1 MPSAQGHI
9 TVRRRAQDGTDGSD
23 AVRYWVI
30 PSATQVKRA
39 QDGTMY
45 PNTVTCEKRKQ
56 SGDSAPVVTSEGILY
71 YQIGYNDGSMTTRS
85 AYGSSGI
92 KVTSTMA
99 WIKFMLDVSQVQV
112 ASETVSIVADG
123 KGVSSVK
130 EWYLRSTKNTGVKNT
145 DSGWQLNTVPQLTDT
160 YKYLWNYE
168 EIVLTDG
175 TTIKTPASL
184 IGVYGRGIKSVTNYY
199 LATTASSGVTTST
212 VGWTTGI
219 QSPTPDKRYLWNYEI
234 ITYDDDS
241 TTVTAPHIICVYGQK
256 GDPGKDGNNGDD
268 GEDAVRYWLVPSV
281 TSISKSKTGV
291 FQPSGVTCKV
301 MRQIGSGTAGEVTTM
316 FVRYKCT
323 YTNNLAMSWK
333 KLSNGATIS
342 VSGYAR
348 SVEIELYM
356 NGSVGNEA
364 VGTGV
369 CLDRVSIPVVIDG
382 NDGDDGEQGIQG
394 CIYRRSRFATGF
406 QYRNDSTIKTDGLRY
421 IDLVYLMTNSSIFA
435 SKAKWFRCKK
445 THISNSSNAPQLT
458 SDGTESWLEYWEPLN
473 SLEPTYTPFL
483 MADDAIITLMQSNQ
497 LLIEN
502 DEGVITAG
510 LSGSNSGKN
519 IRIWAGSST
528 PDNAP
533 FRVDVNGALVATKA
547 NITGTIYATD
557 GTIAG
562 FKISGSMITNA
573 GFDNDAAIIIRNDE
587 RNVVAAIGGNILPSS
602 LGGLRAIARF
612 QNNENADY
620 WGDTNYGVIMSA
632 KGASQDNIALAIE
645 GGCVQGLALKTM
657 FVGLDNITQAT
668 KPTYVSKTIGREVNS
683 VLAVTEYKYRA
694 SATNSNGSPAG
705 YSTETREVRLTLPT
719 MEHYDDG
726 HIIFI
731 KRGNNNGNVI
741 KVYPGTTYRLVANSS
756 YTGFTNTFGRSVI
769 LNDNNTYNTPS
780 DPMQIKSEGDAMIL
794 VYHRALQV
802 TIGSTTYHGV
812 WVQHKCP
819 REW

>member
-130 EWYLRSTKNTGVKNT
+130 EWYLRSTKNTGVKKT

-175 TTIKTPASL
+175 ATIKTPASL

-212 VGWTTGI
+212 EGWTTGI
-219 QSPTPDKRYLWNYEI
+219 QSPTPDNRYLWNYEI

-256 GDPGKDGNNGDD
+256 GDPGNGV
-268 GEDAVRYWLVPSV
+268 ESV
-281 TSISKSKTGV
+281 TV
-291 FQPSGVTCKV
+291 YYMF
-301 MRQIGSGTAGEVTTM
+301 TAGREPGISDSDWKTM
-316 FVRYKCT
+316 AERKAAGMMTEPNDT
-323 YTNNLAMSWK
+323 YPYMWK
-333 KLSNGATIS
+333 KTVTKWTNGTTTNL
-342 VSGYAR
+342 
-348 SVEIELYM
+348 IELF
-356 NGSVGNEA
+356 S
-364 VGTGV
+364 
-369 CLDRVSIPVVIDG
+369 RKPSDG
-382 NDGDDGEQGIQG
+382 KQGIQG

-406 QYRNDSTIKTDGLRY
+406 EFHNDSELNTDGLRY
-421 IDLVYLMTNSSIFA
+421 IDLAYLMSNSSIFA
-435 SKAKWFRCKK
+435 SKAKWFRCRK
-445 THISNSSNAPQLT
+445 THTSNSSNAPQLT

-510 LSGSNSGKN
+510 LSGSNSGKK
-519 IRIWAGSST
+519 IRIWAGAAT

-533 FRVDVNGALVATKA
+533 FRVDVTGAFVATKA
-547 NITGTIYATD
+547 NITGTINAND
-557 GTIAG
+557 GKIAG
-562 FKISGSMITNA
+562 FNISGNSLTN
-573 GFDNDAAIIIRNDE
+573 GPDFNNDACIIFRNDTHHTF
-587 RNVVAAIGGNILPSS
+587 AGIGGNVLPSTS
-602 LGGLRAIARF
+602 GLKAVARF
-612 QNNENADY
+612 ENEDYNNF
-620 WGDTNYGVIMSA
+620 WGLGRNIAMLLSA
-632 KGASQDNIALAIE
+632 KHGDINHAFIGSGNGNLDGWISGYKYSKFNLSSSNTIYNGYLKISENNVWVVYAYSSVSGSGVVLPKLSEVRTALGISDSQQFCIPFTIVADLFSNNFYVYGRNSIEDSNKNKPWNVDDIPVFTHWDGARWDRLEMGKGDALTVLLIYE
-645 GGCVQGLALKTM
+645 PSRTGS
-657 FVGLDNITQAT
+657 LDNF
-668 KPTYVSKTIGREVNS
+668 S
-683 VLAVTEYKYRA
+683 VKYTARVL
-694 SATNSNGSPAG
+694 S
-705 YSTETREVRLTLPT
+705 
-719 MEHYDDG
+719 
-726 HIIFI
+726 
-731 KRGNNNGNVI
+731 
-741 KVYPGTTYRLVANSS
+741 
-756 YTGFTNTFGRSVI
+756 
-769 LNDNNTYNTPS
+769 
-780 DPMQIKSEGDAMIL
+780 
-794 VYHRALQV
+794 LQN
-802 TIGSTTYHGV
+802 
-812 WVQHKCP
+812 K
-819 REW
+819 

>member
-9 TVRRRAQDGTDGSD
+9 TVRRRAKDGTDGSD

-71 YQIGYNDGSMTTRS
+71 YLIGYNDGSMTARS
-85 AYGSSGI
+85 TYGSTGI
-92 KVTSTMA
+92 RVTSAMA

-112 ASETVSIVADG
+112 ASETVSVVADG

-145 DSGWQLNTVPQLTDT
+145 DSGWELNTVPQLTDT

-175 TTIKTPASL
+175 TTTKTPASL
-184 IGVYGRGIKSVTNYY
+184 IGVYGRGIKSVTDYY
-199 LATTASSGVTTST
+199 LATTVSSGVTTST
-212 VGWTTGI
+212 VGWTTGV
-219 QSPTPDKRYLWNYEI
+219 QSPTQAKRYLWNYEI
-234 ITYDDDS
+234 ITYDDNS
-241 TTVTAPHIICVYGQK
+241 TTITTPHIICVYGEK
-256 GDPGKDGNNGDD
+256 GDDGIDGDD

-323 YTNNLAMSWK
+323 YTNNMAMTWH
-333 KLSNGATIS
+333 KLPNASTIS

-356 NGSVGNEA
+356 NGSVGSEA
-364 VGTGV
+364 VGIGV

-382 NDGDDGEQGIQG
+382 IDGDDGAQGIQG

-406 QYRNDSTIKTDGLRY
+406 QYRNDSTLKTDGLRY
-421 IDLVYLMTNSSIFA
+421 LDLVYLMTDSSIFA
-435 SKAKWFRCKK
+435 SKAKWFRCRK
-445 THISNSSNAPQLT
+445 THTSNSSNAPQLT
-458 SDGTESWLEYWEPLN
+458 SDGTEAWLEYWEPLN

-497 LLIEN
+497 LLIEDSN
-502 DEGVITAG
+502 GVITAG
-510 LSGSNSGKN
+510 LSGSNSGKK
-519 IRIWAGSST
+519 IRIWAGSAT

-533 FRVDVNGALVATKA
+533 FRVDVTGALVATKA
-547 NITGTIYATD
+547 DITGTIKAEM
-557 GTIAG
+557 GKIAG
-562 FKISGSMITNA
+562 FNISGNSLTN
-573 GFDNDAAIIIRNDE
+573 GPEFNNDACIIFRNE
-587 RNVVAAIGGNILPSS
+587 THKCFAGIGGNVLPSAS
-602 LGGLRAIARF
+602 GVRGVARFENYDESDWWGLGHNYALLVGARGASDNSAIA
-612 QNNENADY
+612 
-620 WGDTNYGVIMSA
+620 IS
-632 KGASQDNIALAIE
+632 
-645 GGCVQGLALKTM
+645 GGYISGLALKTETIG
-657 FVGLDNITQAT
+657 FDTVTASTQ
-668 KPTYVSKTIGREVNS
+668 PTTVSKTLGRDINS
-683 VLAVTEYKYRA
+683 LYVTTQFEWRSSSSGTY
-694 SATNSNGSPAG
+694 ATK
-705 YSTETREVRLTLPT
+705 TREVKVTLPA
-719 MEHYDDG
+719 MEPYDDG
-726 HIIFI
+726 HVLFV
-731 KRGNNNGNVI
+731 KRGLNDGNYV
-741 KVYPGTTYRLVANSS
+741 KLLPGASYRMVYNSS
-756 YTGFTNTFGRSVI
+756 TNKWVRTYGTSCI
-769 LNDNNTYNTPS
+769 LYDNNSIGTSGN
-780 DPMQIKSEGDAMIL
+780 PMSIKSEGDAMCLI
-794 VYHRALQV
+794 YHRDLAITQ
-802 TIGSTTYHGV
+802 GSVTYHGV
-812 WVQHKCP
+812 WVQHKFP

>member
-9 TVRRRAQDGTDGSD
+9 TVRRRAKDGTDGSD

-212 VGWTTGI
+212 EGWTTGI

-256 GDPGKDGNNGDD
+256 GDPGKDGNDGDD

-369 CLDRVSIPVVIDG
+369 CLDRVSIPIVYDG
-382 NDGDDGEQGIQG
+382 NDGGQGKQGLQG
-394 CIYRRSRFATGF
+394 CIYRRSKFATGIQF
-406 QYRNDSTIKTDGLRY
+406 HNDSELETTGLRY
-421 IDLVYLMTNSSIFA
+421 IDLVYLMRDSSVFA
-435 SKAKWFRCKK
+435 SRAVWFRCKK
-445 THISNSSNAPQLT
+445 THT
-458 SDGTESWLEYWEPLN
+458 STADNQPKLNDEDRTKWDAYWEELN

-497 LLIEN
+497 ILITN
-502 DEGVITAG
+502 DDGVVTAG
-510 LSGSNSGKN
+510 FSGSNSGKK
-519 IRIWAGSST
+519 IRIWAGSQL
-528 PDNAP
+528 PDDAP
-533 FRVDVNGALVATKA
+533 FRVDVLGALFSSNA
-547 NITGTIYATD
+547 NITGKITATS
-557 GTIAG
+557 GKIAG
-562 FKISGSMITNA
+562 FNISGNSLTN
-573 GFDNDAAIIIRNDE
+573 GPDFNNDACIIFRNDTHHTF
-587 RNVVAAIGGNILPSS
+587 AGIGGNVLPSMS
-602 LGGLRAIARF
+602 GLKAVARF
-612 QNNENADY
+612 ENEDYNNF
-620 WGDTNYGVIMSA
+620 WGLGRNIAMLLSA
-632 KGASQDNIALAIE
+632 KHGDINHAFIGSGNGNLDGWISGYKYSKFNLSSSNTIYNGYLKISENNVWVVYAYSSVSGSGVVLPKLSEVRTALGISDSQQFGIPFTIVADLFSNNFYVYGRNSIEDSNKNKPWNVDDIPVFTHWDGARWDRLEMGKGDALTVLLIYE
-645 GGCVQGLALKTM
+645 PSRTGS
-657 FVGLDNITQAT
+657 LDNF
-668 KPTYVSKTIGREVNS
+668 S
-683 VLAVTEYKYRA
+683 VKYTARVL
-694 SATNSNGSPAG
+694 S
-705 YSTETREVRLTLPT
+705 
-719 MEHYDDG
+719 
-726 HIIFI
+726 
-731 KRGNNNGNVI
+731 
-741 KVYPGTTYRLVANSS
+741 
-756 YTGFTNTFGRSVI
+756 
-769 LNDNNTYNTPS
+769 
-780 DPMQIKSEGDAMIL
+780 
-794 VYHRALQV
+794 LQN
-802 TIGSTTYHGV
+802 
-812 WVQHKCP
+812 K
-819 REW
+819 

>member
-9 TVRRRAQDGTDGSD
+9 TVRRRAKDGTDGSD

-71 YQIGYNDGSMTTRS
+71 YQIGYNDGSMTARS
-85 AYGSSGI
+85 TYGSTGI
-92 KVTSTMA
+92 RVTSAMA

-112 ASETVSIVADG
+112 ASETVSVVADG

-145 DSGWQLNTVPQLTDT
+145 DSGWKLNTVPQLTDT

-175 TTIKTPASL
+175 TTTKTPASL

-199 LATTASSGVTTST
+199 LATTVSSGVTTST
-212 VGWTTGI
+212 VGWTTGV
-219 QSPTPDKRYLWNYEI
+219 QSPTPAKRYLWNYEI
-234 ITYDDDS
+234 ITYDDNS
-241 TTVTAPHIICVYGQK
+241 TTITTPHIICVYGEK
-256 GDPGKDGNNGDD
+256 GDDGIDGDD

-323 YTNNLAMSWK
+323 YTNNMAMTWH
-333 KLSNGATIS
+333 KLPNASTIS

-356 NGSVGNEA
+356 NGSVGSEA
-364 VGTGV
+364 VGIGV

-382 NDGDDGEQGIQG
+382 IDGDDGAQGIQG

-406 QYRNDSTIKTDGLRY
+406 QYRNDSTLKTDGLRY
-421 IDLVYLMTNSSIFA
+421 LDLVYLMTDSSIFA
-435 SKAKWFRCKK
+435 SKAKWFRCRK
-445 THISNSSNAPQLT
+445 THTSNSSNAPQLT
-458 SDGTESWLEYWEPLN
+458 SDGTEAWLEYWEPLN

-502 DEGVITAG
+502 DDGVITAG
-510 LSGSNSGKN
+510 LSGSNSGKK
-519 IRIWAGSST
+519 IRIWAGSAT

-533 FRVDVNGALVATKA
+533 FRVDVTGALVATKA
-547 NITGTIYATD
+547 DITGTINATS
-557 GTIAG
+557 GKIAG
-562 FKISGSMITNA
+562 FNISGNSLTN
-573 GFDNDAAIIIRNDE
+573 GPEFNNDACIIFRNDTHHTF
-587 RNVVAAIGGNILPSS
+587 AGIGGNVLPATS
-602 LGGLRAIARF
+602 GLRAVARF
-612 QNNENADY
+612 ENEDY
-620 WGDTNYGVIMSA
+620 NDFWGIGR
-632 KGASQDNIALAIE
+632 NIALYLSAKNGNINHAFIGSGNGNLDGWIGGYKYSKFNLITSNTIYNGYLKISENNVWVVYSYSSVSGSGVVLPTLTEVRTALGIGTSTKFCVLFTIIADLYSSNFWVYGRNKLKDKNDATPWNTDEIPVLCHWNNGRNDRIE
-645 GGCVQGLALKTM
+645 MGPGDSMTLLLM
-657 FVGLDNITQAT
+657 YDS
-668 KPTYVSKTIGREVNS
+668 SKTG
-683 VLAVTEYKYRA
+683 A
-694 SATNSNGSPAG
+694 
-705 YSTETREVRLTLPT
+705 
-719 MEHYDDG
+719 
-726 HIIFI
+726 
-731 KRGNNNGNVI
+731 
-741 KVYPGTTYRLVANSS
+741 
-756 YTGFTNTFGRSVI
+756 
-769 LNDNNTYNTPS
+769 LNDFSLKYTARRINHQN
-780 DPMQIKSEGDAMIL
+780 
-794 VYHRALQV
+794 
-802 TIGSTTYHGV
+802 
-812 WVQHKCP
+812 
-819 REW
+819 

>member
-9 TVRRRAQDGTDGSD
+9 TVRRRAKDGTDGSD

-71 YQIGYNDGSMTTRS
+71 YQIGYNDGSMTARS
-85 AYGSSGI
+85 AYVSSGI

-145 DSGWQLNTVPQLTDT
+145 DSGWQLNTVPKLTDT

-212 VGWTTGI
+212 EGWTTGI
-219 QSPTPDKRYLWNYEI
+219 QSPTPDNRYLWNYEI

-256 GDPGKDGNNGDD
+256 GDPGNGV
-268 GEDAVRYWLVPSV
+268 ESV
-281 TSISKSKTGV
+281 TV
-291 FQPSGVTCKV
+291 YYMF
-301 MRQIGSGTAGEVTTM
+301 TAGREPGISDSDWKTM
-316 FVRYKCT
+316 AERKAAGMMTEPNDT
-323 YTNNLAMSWK
+323 YPYMWK
-333 KLSNGATIS
+333 KTVTKWTNGTTTNL
-342 VSGYAR
+342 
-348 SVEIELYM
+348 IELF
-356 NGSVGNEA
+356 S
-364 VGTGV
+364 
-369 CLDRVSIPVVIDG
+369 RKPSDG
-382 NDGDDGEQGIQG
+382 KQGIQG

-406 QYRNDSTIKTDGLRY
+406 QFRNDINLETDGLRY

-435 SKAKWFRCKK
+435 SKAKWFRCRK
-445 THISNSSNAPQLT
+445 THTSNSSNAPQLT

-510 LSGSNSGKN
+510 LSGSNSGKK
-519 IRIWAGSST
+519 IRIWAGDDS
-528 PDNAP
+528 PDDAP

-587 RNVVAAIGGNILPSS
+587 RNVIAAIGGNILPSS

-612 QNNENADY
+612 QNNENADF